1 MTRPDPPSTCDLLDE
16 RPELGCCIAPLRS
29 FGGRREFSGEIAT
42 VSCFEDNVV
51 MREVLAEPGAGRV
64 LVVDGGAS
72 VAIALLGDAMAA
84 RAAEAGWA
92 GLILNAAVRDVEA
105 LAKIDL
111 GLLALAGVPRRSRK
125 DGIGAPGVPLTFG
138 GATFQPGGT
147 VWCDADGVVVA
158 PPQS

>member
-1 MTRPDPPSTCDLLDE
+1 MPSTCDLLDE
-16 RPELGCCIAPLRS
+16 RPELGCCLAPLRS
-29 FGGRREFSGEIAT
+29 FGARREFSGTIAT

-51 MREVLAEPGAGRV
+51 MREVLAEPGDGRV
-64 LVVDGGAS
+64 LVVDGGGS
-72 VAIALLGDAMAA
+72 IAIALLGDAMAA

-92 GLILNAAVRDVEA
+92 GLIVNGAVRDVEA

-111 GLLALAGVPRRSRK
+111 GLLALASVPRRSRK
-125 DGIGAPGVPLTFG
+125 DGVGAKGVPVSFG

-158 PPQS
+158 GRQA

>member
-1 MTRPDPPSTCDLLDE
+1 VTRPDPPSTCDLLDE
-16 RPELGCCIAPLRS
+16 RPELGCCIAPLRP

-125 DGIGAPGVPLTFG
+125 DGIGAAGVPLTFG

-147 VWCDADGVVVA
+147 VWCDADGIVVA
-158 PPQS
+158 PPSS

>member
-1 MTRPDPPSTCDLLDE
+1 MTRQDGPSTCDLLDE
-16 RPELGCCIAPLRS
+16 RPELGCCITPLRS
-29 FGGRREFSGEIAT
+29 FGGRRAFSGEIAT

-51 MREVLAEPGAGRV
+51 MREMLAEPGAGRV
-64 LVVDGGAS
+64 LVVDGGGS

-84 RAAEAGWA
+84 RAAEGGWA

-105 LAKIDL
+105 LAAIDL

-125 DGIGAPGVPLTFG
+125 DGIGAANVPVTFG

-147 VWCDADGVVVA
+147 VWCDADGIVVA
-158 PPQS
+158 PPQP

>member
-1 MTRPDPPSTCDLLDE
+1 VPRQDPPSTCDLLDE
-16 RPELGCCIAPLRS
+16 RPELGCCVTPLRS
-29 FGGRREFSGEIAT
+29 FGGRAAFSGEIAT

-51 MREVLAEPGAGRV
+51 MRDVLAEPGNGRV
-64 LVVDGGAS
+64 LVVDGGGS
-72 VAIALLGDAMAA
+72 IAIALLGDAMAA

-92 GLILNAAVRDVEA
+92 GLVLNAAVRDVEA

-125 DGIGAPGVPLTFG
+125 DGIGATNVPVTFG

-147 VWCDADGVVVA
+147 IWCDADGIVTA

>member
-1 MTRPDPPSTCDLLDE
+1 MPSTCDLLDE
-16 RPELGCCIAPLRS
+16 RPELGCCVAPLRS
-29 FGGRREFSGEIAT
+29 FGSRAEFSGEIAT

-51 MREVLAEPGAGRV
+51 MREVLAEPGNGRV

-72 VAIALLGDAMAA
+72 VAIALLGDAMAI

-92 GLILNAAVRDVEA
+92 GIVLNAALRDVEA
-105 LAKIDL
+105 LAKIDI

-125 DGIGAPGVPLTFG
+125 DGIGAANVPVTFG
-138 GATFQPGGT
+138 GATFQPGGAI
-147 VWCDADGVVVA
+147 WCDADGIVTA